1 MLTNVDCMFGYAKK
15 KQAINITACF
25 NHSKTITSKL
35 EVFLIS

>member
-1 MLTNVDCMFGYAKK
+1 MAMYLEEQK

-35 EVFLIS
+35 EVLLISLTH